1 MQASDL
7 ELVAL
12 VVACRDQHAFG
23 VLVKRHEVLI
33 RNMLLRMTA
42 NHALADDLAQN
53 AFLQAWN
60 KIDSF
65 SGKGTF
71 KGWLCRI
78 AYTEFL
84 QNYRKVKSTAKAME
98 KFKTHTEVIGGQASN
113 WDNGDAMDID
123 SALSKLSEIERNLIV
138 LCYSTGLTNDEAANV
153 SGLPVGTVKS
163 HIKRG
168 KEKMRNMLM
177 EEKTVVR

>member
-12 VVACRDQHAFG
+12 VVASRDQHAFAK
-23 VLVKRHEVLI
+23 LVTRYEVLI
-33 RNMLLRMTA
+33 RNMMLRMTS

-53 AFLQAWN
+53 AFFQAWN

-65 SGKGTF
+65 SGKGSF

-84 QNYRKVKSTAKAME
+84 QNYRKVKSTAKAMQ
-98 KFKTHTEVIGGQASN
+98 KFKAHSVIENEHSPN
-113 WDNGDAMDID
+113 WDSGEAMDLD
-123 SALSKLSEIERNLIV
+123 MALAKLPDIERNLIV
-138 LCYSTGLTNDEAANV
+138 LCYSTGLTNEEAAQV

-168 KEKMRNMLM
+168 KEKMRHMLM
-177 EEKTVVR
+177 ENEKVLR

>member
-12 VVACRDQHAFG
+12 VVASRDQHAFAK
-23 VLVKRHEVLI
+23 LVKRHEVLI
-33 RNMLLRMTA
+33 RNMLVRMTS

-60 KIDSF
+60 KIDNF

-98 KFKTHTEVIGGQASN
+98 KLKVHNEVIGGRASN
-113 WDNGDAMDID
+113 WGNGDAMDLD
-123 SALSKLSEIERNLIV
+123 RALSQLSEIERNLIV
-138 LCYSTGLTNDEAANV
+138 LCYSTGLTNDEAAQV
-153 SGLPVGTVKS
+153 SGLPLGTVKS

-168 KEKMRNMLM
+168 KEKMRQMLM
-177 EEKTVVR
+177 ENEEVLR